1 MSYIL
6 DALKKAERE
15 RGIAK
20 VPTLSS
26 VHELR
31 TKPPIRLWAAS
42 GILLLCIVVFFG
54 LYFFVL
60 NTHRSE
66 TIPSAAVETG
76 KAVVHSAQEP
86 LIQQTPAD
94 KMPPFTPAPV
104 TSPSAGAGN
113 PPEIPASA
121 DEAGKEPVDDTGH
134 APSEARNQ
142 MVPSSRVAEISRPR
156 DFAPGNPPRGPTG
169 KPPSPPGT
177 SATGAEESNPAVE
190 VAGEKHATL
199 REAMNEMTMSILF
212 YSKNKAER
220 LVFINGRK
228 YVEGDTIDGRYLLE
242 SITPEGAVLSF
253 EGEKAI
259 LRPERN

>member
-26 VHELR
+26 VHDLR
-31 TKPPIRLWAAS
+31 RKSPIRLWAAS
-42 GILLLCIVVFFG
+42 GILLLCITVSFG
-54 LYFFVL
+54 LYFFFS
-60 NTHRSE
+60 NTHRNE
-66 TIPSAAVETG
+66 TIPSVTEETG

-86 LIQQTPAD
+86 LIRQTPAD

-104 TSPSAGAGN
+104 TSASAVAGN
-113 PPEIPASA
+113 PREIPVSA
-121 DEAGKEPVDDTGH
+121 DEAGKESVDDTG
-134 APSEARNQ
+134 EAQ
-142 MVPSSRVAEISRPR
+142 LAAEHRMIQSNRAAKIPRP
-156 DFAPGNPPRGPTG
+156 DELAPGNPPRDLTG

-177 SATGAEESNPAVE
+177 SATRAEESKPAVK
-190 VAGEKHATL
+190 VAGEKQATL

-212 YSKNKAER
+212 YSENKAER

-253 EGEKAI
+253 EGERAV